1 MWNVL
6 TAFLLYMKY
15 IFLCMSHYLDTE
27 HIRSL
32 IRVQSDPEYRSHFS
46 GIVLLPLPT
55 PLICLETWQ
64 YSFIAALCA
73 VQQETVSVVFSTVFG
88 MPSYWEGKCFL
99 RILLNNF
106 FPSSV
111 KLSDSLWAVPSTH
124 ISSFQAD
131 CYIAFKVLQA
141 KIAPEFDLNNSSSFV
156 QVGWRHVSEACPHA
170 MLVLI

>member
-1 MWNVL
+1 MCWLLSSCTWNTFSSACL
-6 TAFLLYMKY
+6 IILLD
-15 IFLCMSHYLDTE
+15 IE
-27 HIRSL
+27 HISSL

-73 VQQETVSVVFSTVFG
+73 AGNSVVFSTVFG

-99 RILLNNF
+99 SILLNNF
-106 FPSSV
+106 FPSSA
-111 KLSDSLWAVPSTH
+111 KLSDSLWAVPSTQ

-131 CYIAFKVLQA
+131 CYIVFKVLQA
-141 KIAPEFDLNNSSSFV
+141 KIAPEFDLNNSSSFA